1 MIVLDEQL
9 LGRNLENE
17 IAAWYRG
24 PVRFIHELRLDT
36 VVKDDAVPT
45 LLRSQRQPTFVT
57 INDDDFWRKVE
68 ADSRF
73 CVVCFDFSDSEPKK
87 IPPILKQLLRHPQFK
102 TKAQRM
108 GCVIRYTSK
117 AVSYYTRNDRTLR
130 KVSI

>member
-1 MIVLDEQL
+1 
-9 LGRNLENE
+9 
-17 IAAWYRG
+17 
-24 PVRFIHELRLDT
+24 VRFIHELRLDT
-36 VVKDDAVPT
+36 VVKDDAIPT
-45 LLRSQRQPTFVT
+45 LLRAQRQPTFVT

-108 GCVIRYTSK
+108 GCV
-117 AVSYYTRNDRTLR
+117 
-130 KVSI
+130 